1 MLFVM
6 NSSPQPAIRTHSY
19 GGIVIGDGGRIA
31 MIRNRNSNGAWLF
44 PKGKAEPGESPE
56 EAARREVCEET
67 GLSELELLD
76 DLGSYERYSISRVDG
91 ENPKECKTI
100 HMFLFAAPPGAVLAP
115 SMEIEE
121 ARWVPYAQV
130 GAVNGSDKDR
140 IWFASVFNR
149 VREAIQRD

>member
-1 MLFVM
+1 M
-6 NSSPQPAIRTHSY
+6 NSSTQAAIRTHSY

-31 MIRNRNSNGAWLF
+31 MVRNRNGNGAWLF
-44 PKGKAEPGESPE
+44 PKGKAEPGETPE
-56 EAARREVCEET
+56 ETARREVSEET
-67 GLSELELLD
+67 GLTDLELLD
-76 DLGSYERYSISRVDG
+76 DLGSYERYSISRVEEED
-91 ENPKECKTI
+91 PKECKII
-100 HMFLFAAPPGAVLAP
+100 HMFLFSAPPGATLAP

-130 GAVNGSDKDR
+130 GSVSGSDKDR